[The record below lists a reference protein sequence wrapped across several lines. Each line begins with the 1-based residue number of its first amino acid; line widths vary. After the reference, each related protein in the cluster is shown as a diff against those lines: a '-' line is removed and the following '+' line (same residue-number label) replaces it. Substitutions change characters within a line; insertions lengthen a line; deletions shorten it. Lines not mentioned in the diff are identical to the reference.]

1 MIENLESDV
10 PKQSLEAG
18 NTLFTW
24 YQGPAAWY
32 FPRVVVSALLLL
44 Y

>member
-1 MIENLESDV
+1 MIVLEHLTQDF
-10 PKQSLEAG
+10 QSLEAG
-18 NTLFTW
+18 NTLFPW